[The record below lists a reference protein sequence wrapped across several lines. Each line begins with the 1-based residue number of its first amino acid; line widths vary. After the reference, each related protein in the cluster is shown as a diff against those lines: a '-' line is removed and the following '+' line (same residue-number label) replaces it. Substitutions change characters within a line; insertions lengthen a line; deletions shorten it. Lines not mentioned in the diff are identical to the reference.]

1 MKITIQKE
9 GDTLRAAKEF
19 LEAIGSARHIALLGE
34 MGAGK
39 TTFVSAIGRALGVE
53 DDVTSPTFSIIN
65 EYAAGNGESI
75 FHFDFYRIDNLSQ
88 AADLGLDDYFESGS
102 LCLMEWPENVA
113 AFLPEDTLPVRITV
127 NADQSRTISF

>member
-9 GDTLRAAKEF
+9 GDTMRAAKEF